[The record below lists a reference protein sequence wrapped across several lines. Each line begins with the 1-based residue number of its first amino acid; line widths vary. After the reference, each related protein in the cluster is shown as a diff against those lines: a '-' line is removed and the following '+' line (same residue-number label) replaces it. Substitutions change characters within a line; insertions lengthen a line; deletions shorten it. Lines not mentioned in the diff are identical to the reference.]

1 MELLTDEE
9 LEQILAQMVD
19 GFFSDYEK
27 ERFLAIIEQELEY
40 REKMR
45 NKKFGE
51 FGRRSD
57 EREEDDK
64 QKDHIETN
72 DDGDLF
78 QLLRESQHR
87 YYYMLA
93 NTSLI
98 NGLTANMEYV
108 EITPWWQTALYAV
121 DGGLAILTVMLLVAY
136 IVAFRKNKSE
146 N

>member
-1 MELLTDEE
+1 MWWFT
-9 LEQILAQMVD
+9 QIRVYRRN
-19 GFFSDYEK
+19 DYEK

-72 DDGDLF
+72 DDEGTNESNIY
-78 QLLRESQHR
+78 REVFV
-87 YYYMLA
+87 
-93 NTSLI
+93 
-98 NGLTANMEYV
+98 NGKYARNEAVV
-108 EITPWWQTALYAV
+108 EDAS
-121 DGGLAILTVMLLVAY
+121 
-136 IVAFRKNKSE
+136 AF
-146 N
+146 